1 MSNENSNQS
10 SVAAQPPAGAARRG
24 PGGGGGGPFRG
35 GGGMGA
41 PVQKAQDFKGTLRR
55 LVQLLA
61 PERSRLF
68 MMLAFILLGVTL
80 SVIGPRILGNATN
93 VLFEGFVGRMLAQM
107 GVPAGTPG
115 AQVVEHL
122 RAQGQDQMANM
133 LSAMPNVVS
142 GESIN
147 FTRLGEILLLVIGIY
162 IASFLLN
169 WIGNRIMTTAVQNTM
184 LRLRQQVEY
193 KLHRVPLSYIDSQE
207 RGEILS
213 RVTNDIDNV
222 AQSMTQ
228 SFAELVRSA
237 LMVVGVLVMMFS
249 INWQLAAIA
258 LVTVPLAGFITMQI
272 AKRSQPQFVEQ
283 WASTGR
289 LNSHIEEMFTG
300 QSLVKVYGQRQASAD
315 KFAVEN
321 EALFTSSQKAQAI
334 SGTIMPTM
342 GFVGNLNF
350 VIIAVVGGLKAASGG
365 LTIGGIQAFIQ
376 YSRQFTQPISQIA
389 SMMNMLQSGVASAE
403 RVFGLLDAPDQSEDP
418 TDPDRLGEV
427 RGRVVFDDVSFSY
440 VPEKPLIEHL
450 DLVAEPGETIAIVG
464 PTGAGKTTLVNL
476 IMRFYDVN
484 DGRITLDGIDIR
496 DLTRQD
502 LRSRIGMVLQD
513 TWLFKGTIE
522 DNLKYGVNRSITEEE
537 FLAATKACH
546 VDSFVR
552 TLPDGYQTKLDGEG
566 SSLSAGEKQ
575 LLTICRAFLA
585 DPEILILDEATSSVD
600 TRTEVL
606 VQQAM
611 NALRSGRTSFV
622 IAHRLSTIRDA
633 DKIVVM
639 EDGHIVEVGNHD
651 QLLAEGGAYARLY
664 QSQFEA
670 AAVEEEAE
678 EPDPTTDM
686 IAQVVANRQAHKG
699 RRTTGPGRNRDGT
712 VGTGTRRHPVV
723 VYRE

>member
-1 MSNENSNQS
+1 MSQERSTTP
-10 SVAAQPPAGAARRG
+10 APPMDQQQRRG
-24 PGGGGGGPFRG
+24 PGGGGPFRG
-35 GGGMGA
+35 GAAMGA

-55 LVQLLA
+55 IISFMG
-61 PERSRLF
+61 PEKPR
-68 MMLAFILLGVTL
+68 ILLMLGLIACGVFL

-93 VLFEGFVGRMLAQM
+93 VLFEGVVGRMLGQM
-107 GVPAGTPG
+107 GVPAGTP
-115 AQVVEHL
+115 ASAVVEHL
-122 RAQGQDQMANM
+122 RETGQDQMASM
-133 LSAMPNVVS
+133 LNAMPNVVAGS
-142 GESIN
+142 SID
-147 FTRLGEILLLVIGIY
+147 FTRLGHILATVIGLY
-162 IASFLLN
+162 LLSFLFN
-169 WIGNRIMTTAVQNTM
+169 WIGNRIMTRAIQNTM
-184 LRLRQQVEY
+184 LRLRRAVED

-222 AQSMTQ
+222 AQTMNQ
-228 SFAELVRSA
+228 SFAELFRSV
-237 LMVVGVLVMMFS
+237 LMVVGVLAMMFS
-249 INWQLAAIA
+249 INWQLALIA
-258 LVTVPLAGFITMQI
+258 LVTVPLAAVFTMQI

-289 LNSHIEEMFTG
+289 LNSHVEEMFTG
-300 QSLVKVYGQRQASAD
+300 QSLVQVYGQRDASAA
-315 KFAVEN
+315 KFQAEN
-321 EALFTSSQKAQAI
+321 ESLYESSRKAQAI

-342 GFVGNLNF
+342 GFVGNLNY
-350 VIIAVVGGLKAASGG
+350 VIIAVVGGLKVAHGG

-389 SMMNMLQSGVASAE
+389 SMMNMLQSGVASGE
-403 RVFGLLDAPDQSEDP
+403 RVFALLDAPDQTLDP
-418 TDPDRLGEV
+418 ANPLHLDNV
-427 RGRVVFDDVSFSY
+427 QGRVVFEDVSFSY
-440 VPEKPLIEHL
+440 EPDKPLIEHL
-450 DLVAEPGETIAIVG
+450 DLIAEPGETIAIVG

-484 DGRITLDGIDIR
+484 SGRITIDGVDIR
-496 DLTRQD
+496 DMTRFD

-513 TWLFKGTIE
+513 TWLFRGTIE
-522 DNLKYGVNRSITEEE
+522 DNLKYGVTRPITQEE

-552 TLPDGYQTKLDGEG
+552 TLPDGYKTKLDGEG
-566 SSLSAGEKQ
+566 GQLSAGEKQ

-633 DKIVVM
+633 NKIVVM
-639 EDGHIVEVGNHD
+639 ENGHIVEVGNHE
-651 QLLAEGGAYARLY
+651 QLLAAGGAYARLY

-670 AAVEEEAE
+670 PIDEDGDGVPDDVSQAMLAE
-678 EPDPTTDM
+678 
-686 IAQVVANRQAHKG
+686 VLANRAKHAE
-699 RRTTGPGRNRDGT
+699 TGSIKR
-712 VGTGTRRHPVV
+712 VAKKH
-723 VYRE
+723 

>member
-1 MSNENSNQS
+1 MGEEQAKTGAIPL
-10 SVAAQPPAGAARRG
+10 VQQQPPQQRRG
-24 PGGGGGGPFRG
+24 PMGGGPFRG
-35 GGGMGA
+35 GGAGMGA

-55 LVQLLA
+55 LISFLG
-61 PERSRLF
+61 PERNRIFL
-68 MMLAFILLGVTL
+68 MLGLIACGVTL
-80 SVIGPRILGNATN
+80 SVNGPRILGNATN
-93 VLFEGFVGRMLAQM
+93 VLFEGVVGRMLTQF

-115 AQVVEHL
+115 SAVVETL
-122 RAQGQDQMANM
+122 RAQGQTQMANM
-133 LSAMPNVVS
+133 LSAMPNVVA
-142 GESIN
+142 GESID
-147 FTRLGEILLLVIGIY
+147 FSRLAHILGIVIGIY
-162 IASFLLN
+162 VASFLLN
-169 WIGNRIMTTAVQNTM
+169 WMGNRIMTRAIQNSM
-184 LRLRQQVEY
+184 LRLRQAVEY

-222 AQSMTQ
+222 AQTMTQ
-228 SFAELVRSA
+228 SFAELFRNV
-237 LMVVGVLVMMFS
+237 LMVFGVLTMMFT
-249 INWQLAAIA
+249 INWQLALIA
-258 LVTVPLAGFITMQI
+258 MVTVPLAGFFTMQI

-300 QSLVKVYGQRQASAD
+300 QSLVKVYGQRAAAAE
-315 KFAVEN
+315 KFRREN
-321 EALFTSSQKAQAI
+321 DSLYSSSQKAQAI

-342 GFVGNLNF
+342 GFVGNLNY
-350 VIIAVVGGLKAASGG
+350 VLIAVIGGLKVASGMM
-365 LTIGGIQAFIQ
+365 TIGGIQAFIQ

-403 RVFGLLDAPDQSEDP
+403 RVFGLLDAPDQIEDP
-418 TDPDRLGEV
+418 ADPVRLDNV
-427 RGRVVFDDVSFSY
+427 RGRVVFEDVSFSY

-450 DLVAEPGETIAIVG
+450 NLVAEPGETIAIVG

-484 DGRITLDGIDIR
+484 GGQILLDGVDIR
-496 DLTRQD
+496 DMTRYD

-513 TWLFKGTIE
+513 TWLFRGTIE
-522 DNLKYGVNRSITEEE
+522 DNLKYGVNRPITEEE

-552 TLPDGYQTKLDGEG
+552 TLPDGYKTKLDGEG
-566 SSLSAGEKQ
+566 ASLSAGEKQ

-639 EDGHIVEVGNHD
+639 ENGHIVEIGNHD
-651 QLLAEGGAYARLY
+651 ELLAQGGAYARLY
-664 QSQFEA
+664 QSQFESPA
-670 AAVEEEAE
+670 AGADEAADE
-678 EPDPTTDM
+678 ADPTAA
-686 IAQVVANRQAHKG
+686 IVAQVMANRQKAPARKG
-699 RRTTGPGRNRDGT
+699 VTAR
-712 VGTGTRRHPVV
+712 
-723 VYRE
+723 

>member
-1 MSNENSNQS
+1 MSDERANTG
-10 SVAAQPPAGAARRG
+10 AQPIVQPRRG
-24 PGGGGGGPFRG
+24 PGGGPFRG
-35 GGGMGA
+35 GGGMGGA

-55 LVQLLA
+55 LISFLG
-61 PERSRLF
+61 PEKPR
-68 MMLAFILLGVTL
+68 ILLMLLLVACGVTM
-80 SVIGPRILGNATN
+80 SVIGPKILGNATN
-93 VLFEGFVGRMLAQM
+93 VLFEGVIGRMLTQF

-115 AQVVEHL
+115 SVVVDQL
-122 RAQGQDQMANM
+122 RAQGQDQMASM
-133 LSAMPNVVS
+133 LSAMPNVVA
-142 GESIN
+142 GESID
-147 FTRLGEILLLVIGIY
+147 FSRLGHILTIVGCLYL
-162 IASFLLN
+162 ASFLFN
-169 WIGNRIMTTAVQNTM
+169 WIGNRIMTVAIQNTM
-184 LRLRQQVEY
+184 LRLRQQVEF

-222 AQSMTQ
+222 AQTMNQ
-228 SFAELVRSA
+228 SFAELFRNV
-237 LMVVGVLVMMFS
+237 LMVFGVLIMMFT
-249 INWQLAAIA
+249 INWKLALIA
-258 LVTVPLAGFITMQI
+258 MVTVPLAGFFTMQI

-289 LNSHIEEMFTG
+289 LNSHVEEMFTG
-300 QSLVKVYGQRQASAD
+300 QSLVKVYGQREASSA
-315 KFAVEN
+315 KFAAEN
-321 EALFTSSQKAQAI
+321 NSLYSSSQKAQAI

-342 GFVGNLNF
+342 GFVGNLNY
-350 VIIAVVGGLKAASGG
+350 VIIAVMGGLMVANGG

-403 RVFGLLDAPDQSEDP
+403 RVFGLLDAPDQVEDAVNP
-418 TDPDRLGEV
+418 VHLEKV
-427 RGRVVFDDVSFSY
+427 KGRVEFDDVSFAYS
-440 VPEKPLIEHL
+440 PDKPLIEHL
-450 DLVAEPGETIAIVG
+450 NLVAEPGETIAIVG

-476 IMRFYDVN
+476 IMRFYDV
-484 DGRITLDGIDIR
+484 DSGRILLDGVDIR
-496 DLTRQD
+496 DMTRFD

-513 TWLFKGTIE
+513 TWLFNGTIE
-522 DNLKYGVNRSITEEE
+522 ENLKYGVAREITEDE

-552 TLPDGYQTKLDGEG
+552 TLPEGYQTKLDGE
-566 SSLSAGEKQ
+566 SASLSAGEKQ

-639 EDGHIVEVGNHD
+639 ENGHIVEIGNHD
-651 QLLAEGGAYARLY
+651 TLLAQGGAYARLY
-664 QSQFEA
+664 QSQFESPDIDDDGIPDNPTDPA
-670 AAVEEEAE
+670 TDAIIAE
-678 EPDPTTDM
+678 VM
-686 IAQVVANRQAHKG
+686 ANRNRNTN
-699 RRTTGPGRNRDGT
+699 RRKPVT
-712 VGTGTRRHPVV
+712 VS
-723 VYRE
+723 

>member
-1 MSNENSNQS
+1 MSNEESNSTTT
-10 SVAAQPPAGAARRG
+10 ATPPPGQRRG
-24 PGGGGGGPFRG
+24 FGGGPFRG

-41 PVQKAQDFKGTLRR
+41 PVQKAQDFKGTVRR
-55 LVQLLA
+55 LIAYLG
-61 PERSRLF
+61 PERPRVIMVL
-68 MMLAFILLGVTL
+68 ILTSIGVGL
-80 SVIGPRILGNATN
+80 SVIGPRILGNGTN
-93 VLFEGFVGRMLAQM
+93 VLFEGFVGRMLEQM
-107 GVPAGTPG
+107 GVPPGTPG
-115 AQVVEHL
+115 SVVVDQL

-142 GESIN
+142 GETIN
-147 FTRLGEILLLVIGIY
+147 FTRLGEILALVIGLY
-162 IASFLLN
+162 LLSFLFN
-169 WIGNRIMTTAVQNTM
+169 WIANRTMTRAVQNTM
-184 LRLRQQVEY
+184 LRLREQVEY
-193 KLHRVPLSYIDSQE
+193 KLHRVPLSYIDAQE

-222 AQSMTQ
+222 AQTMTQ
-228 SFAELVRSA
+228 SFAEMFRNV
-237 LMVVGVLVMMFS
+237 LMVVGVLIMMLT
-249 INWQLAAIA
+249 INWQLALIA

-300 QSLVKVYGQRQASAD
+300 QSLVKVYGQRAASQA
-315 KFAVEN
+315 KFQVEN
-321 EALFTSSQKAQAI
+321 ESLYESSQKAQAI

-342 GFVGNLNF
+342 GFVGNLNY
-350 VIIAVVGGLKAASGG
+350 VIIAVVGGLKVAAGA
-365 LTIGGIQAFIQ
+365 LTIGGVQAFIQ
-376 YSRQFTQPISQIA
+376 YSRQFTQPISQLA
-389 SMMNMLQSGVASAE
+389 SMMNMLQSGVASGE
-403 RVFGLLDAPDQSEDP
+403 RVFELLDAPDQVADP
-418 TDPDRLGEV
+418 ENPTRLGAV

-496 DLTRQD
+496 DMTRQD

-522 DNLKYGVNRSITEEE
+522 DNLKYGVSRPITDEE
-537 FLAATKACH
+537 FYAATKACH

-552 TLPDGYQTKLDGEG
+552 TLPEGYQTVLDADG

-585 DPEILILDEATSSVD
+585 DPELLILDEATSSVD

-639 EDGHIVEVGNHD
+639 ENGHIVEVGNHEH
-651 QLLAEGGAYARLY
+651 LLGQGGAYARLY
-664 QSQFEA
+664 QSQFETPDVEDDAVEIDPA
-670 AAVEEEAE
+670 AAMV
-678 EPDPTTDM
+678 
-686 IAQVVANRQAHKG
+686 AQVMANRHAAV
-699 RRTTGPGRNRDGT
+699 NRKNT
-712 VGTGTRRHPVV
+712 SRHRHPIVV
-723 VYRE
+723 TRE

>member
-1 MSNENSNQS
+1 MSNEETKHTE
-10 SVAAQPPAGAARRG
+10 PPRG
-24 PGGGGGGPFRG
+24 GFGGGRGGGGPFRG

-41 PVQKAQDFKGTLRR
+41 PVQKAQDFKGTVRR
-55 LVQLLA
+55 LIAYLG
-61 PERSRLF
+61 PERPRVL
-68 MMLAFILLGVTL
+68 MVLILTAIGVGL
-80 SVIGPRILGNATN
+80 SVVGPRILGNATN
-93 VLFEGFVGRMLAQM
+93 VLFEGFIGRMMEQM

-115 AQVVEHL
+115 SAIVEQL

-133 LSAMPNVVS
+133 LANMPNVVAGS
-142 GESIN
+142 SID
-147 FTRLGEILLLVIGIY
+147 FTRLGEILMLVIGLY
-162 IASFLLN
+162 LLSFLFN
-169 WIGNRIMTTAVQNTM
+169 WIANRTMTKAVQNTM

-222 AQSMTQ
+222 SQTMTQ
-228 SFAELVRSA
+228 SFAELFRSV
-237 LMVVGVLVMMFS
+237 LMVFGVLIMMLT
-249 INWQLAAIA
+249 INWQLALIA
-258 LVTVPLAGFITMQI
+258 LITVPLAGFITMKI

-321 EALFTSSQKAQAI
+321 EALFESSQKAQAI

-350 VIIAVVGGLKAASGG
+350 VLIAVVGGLKAASGA

-389 SMMNMLQSGVASAE
+389 SMMNMLQSGVASGE
-403 RVFGLLDAPDQSEDP
+403 RVFGLLDAPDQIEDP
-418 TDPDRLGEV
+418 ENPERLGTV

-440 VPEKPLIEHL
+440 VPDKPLIEHL

-484 DGRITLDGIDIR
+484 DGSITIDGIDIR

-552 TLPDGYQTKLDGEG
+552 TLPDGYQTKLDGEA

-651 QLLAEGGAYARLY
+651 HLLGQGGAYARLY

-670 AAVEEEAE
+670 PAIEEEAAE
-678 EPDPTTDM
+678 DEDPTHFMVT
-686 IAQVVANRQAHKG
+686 QVVANRLAHSK
-699 RRTTGPGRNRDGT
+699 RN
-712 VGTGTRRHPVV
+712 VNRRHPVV
-723 VYRE
+723 VVRE